1 MKPSL
6 DSKSRTSGRWLLLR
20 TLCAAAAVVVSLA
33 GCMPNTKQIRAS
45 QATAAS
51 LQDHSLSC
59 HRDDHCAAASAL
71 YQRAAVAMQQSTTEQ
86 PRHVVLSLETGRD
99 ALLARVHLIRAAQ
112 SSIEVQSFIFSED
125 DAGFLILQELLGA
138 ARRGV
143 KVRVLLDQLF
153 ALTDERLLAALAQA
167 HVNFEMRLYNPTFGD
182 ASTGRVEFVAG
193 ILCCFTRFNQ
203 RMHNKTLL
211 VDGVL
216 GITGGRNYQERYFDW
231 DPQFNYRDRD
241 VLVGGPVVQD
251 MVASFDDFW
260 THPRSVPIAALR
272 DVRRWLRTEG
282 TRVTPVITPRI
293 RQPER
298 IATLR
303 SEAST
308 ATVIDQVLVQPLFD
322 VGKVEYLS
330 DSPDK
335 AFDRTDADS
344 HRSSQTLRD
353 LVSSAR
359 AEVVLQTPYLV
370 LSRPARKVFRE
381 LQQREPAPRV
391 QISTNSLAATDA
403 FPVYALSHKYKRT
416 YLREMRFEIHE
427 YKPFPA
433 SAPIVLEDAEGLYVP
448 VQFARSESAR
458 AFGSASRRTLLR
470 GPLPLK
476 RLGLRMGLHAKSMV
490 IDGRIAA
497 IGSHNFDP
505 RSDHLNT
512 EAVLLIHDRAFAED
526 LRQTLLFDMAPQN
539 AWTIAP
545 RPRPA
550 ILSGLNYSLGKLSEK
565 LPLFDIW
572 PWRYATS
579 YEINPGCE
587 PRPPLAADFAEC
599 YTPVGDFPE
608 VALPF
613 KGINTRILTAFGAGL
628 APIL

>member
-1 MKPSL
+1 MS
-6 DSKSRTSGRWLLLR
+6 SRVLTRFWRSNCIVFATICLV
-20 TLCAAAAVVVSLA
+20 A
-33 GCMPNTKQIRAS
+33 CMPNSKAIRDT
-45 QATAAS
+45 QMTAAS
-51 LQDHSLSC
+51 MQDRTLSC
-59 HRDDHCAAASAL
+59 RREDHCADPSRLRDRAL
-71 YQRAAVAMQQSTTEQ
+71 DALHGSTQ
-86 PRHVVLSLETGRD
+86 AHPRHVVMSLETGRD

-112 SSIEVQSFIFSED
+112 RSIEVQSFIFAED
-125 DAGFLILQELLGA
+125 DAGFLVLEELLKA

-143 KVRVLLDQLF
+143 RVRILLDQLF

-182 ASTGRVEFVAG
+182 ASTGRIEFVAG

-241 VLVGGPVVQD
+241 ALVGGPVVQD
-251 MVASFDDFW
+251 MVASFDAFW

-282 TRVTPVITPRI
+282 KRVTPVIAPRV

-298 IATLR
+298 LATLR
-303 SEAST
+303 AEVTTPA
-308 ATVIDQVLVQPLFD
+308 VLEQVLVQPLFD
-322 VGKVEYLS
+322 VGRVEYLS

-335 AFDRTDADS
+335 AFDSTDADS
-344 HRSSQTLRD
+344 HRSSQVLRE
-353 LVSSAR
+353 LVSEAR
-359 AEVVLQTPYLV
+359 QEVVLQTPYLV
-370 LSRPARKVFRE
+370 LSRAARQTFRR
-381 LQQREPAPRV
+381 LQQRESPPRV

-433 SAPIVLEDAEGLYVP
+433 SAPIVLEDAEGLYMPAHFV
-448 VQFARSESAR
+448 RSESAR

-476 RLGLRMGLHAKSMV
+476 TLGLRMGLHAKSMV
-490 IDGRIAA
+490 IDGEVAV

-512 EAVLLIHDRAFAED
+512 EAVLLIHDATFARD
-526 LRQTLLFDMAPQN
+526 LRETLLFDMAPQN
-539 AWTIAP
+539 AWSIAP
-545 RPRPA
+545 RPRPPV
-550 ILSGLNYSLGKLSEK
+550 LSGLNYSLGKLSEK

-608 VALPF
+608 VAIPF

>member
-1 MKPSL
+1 MRRHACRSVWRIGVVAL
-6 DSKSRTSGRWLLLR
+6 
-20 TLCAAAAVVVSLA
+20 AAMALAA
-33 GCMPNTKQIRAS
+33 CMPNARQIREAQHTAS
-45 QATAAS
+45 T
-51 LQDHSLSC
+51 LQDQSLSC
-59 HRDDHCAAASAL
+59 TRTDRCAEPSVLRERAVQAQ
-71 YQRAAVAMQQSTTEQ
+71 QRSSPMQ
-86 PRHVVLSLETGRD
+86 PKHIVLSLETGRD
-99 ALLARVHLIRAAQ
+99 ALLARVHLIRAARR
-112 SSIEVQSFIFSED
+112 SIEVQSFIFAED
-125 DAGFLILQELLGA
+125 DAGFLILEELLNA

-143 KVRVLLDQLF
+143 KVRILLDQLF

-241 VLVGGPVVQD
+241 ALVGGPVVRD
-251 MVASFDDFW
+251 MVASFDAFW
-260 THPRSVPIAALR
+260 AHPRSVPIAALR

-282 TRVTPVITPRI
+282 KRVTPVIAPRI

-303 SEAST
+303 AEATTS
-308 ATVIDQVLVQPLFD
+308 AVLDQVLVQPLFD
-322 VGKVEYLS
+322 VGRVDYLS

-335 AFDRTDADS
+335 AFDSTDADS
-344 HRSSQTLRD
+344 HRSSQVLRE

-359 AEVVLQTPYLV
+359 QEVILQTPYLV
-370 LSRPARKVFRE
+370 LSRAARRTFRR
-381 LQQREPAPRV
+381 LQQRESPPRI

-433 SAPIVLEDAEGLYVP
+433 SAPIVLEDAEGLYMPLHFV
-448 VQFARSESAR
+448 RSESAR

-476 RLGLRMGLHAKSMV
+476 TLGLRMGLHAKSMV

-512 EAVLLIHDRAFAED
+512 ESVLLVHDQAFARE
-526 LRQTLLFDMAPQN
+526 LRETLLFDMAPQN
-539 AWTIAP
+539 AWTVAP
-545 RPRPA
+545 RPRLPV
-550 ILSGLNYSLGKLSEK
+550 LSGLNYSLGKLSEK
-565 LPLFDIW
+565 LPLFDLW

-608 VALPF
+608 VAIPF